1 VTNDMVKIICMVRA
15 NPAQIYFLNTLNE
28 KYKVS
33 LAIIESP
40 RRQLNLLD
48 TIMKKGIFGSF
59 EAVKNRVFFA
69 ERKRKREARDYDKYF
84 DNKWERINENIPT
97 IRTDNI
103 NSETVL
109 ALLKK
114 ENPDLIL
121 NHGTSIVKDHIVE
134 TSRLALNLHWGLSPY
149 YRGSY
154 CTEWALLNWDPH
166 NIGVTIHKLAKEI
179 DGGDI
184 LAQKR
189 AYLTSED
196 TAHSVNMRLTK
207 LGVELLIKAIKKIG
221 AGEELNFKKQ
231 DYSLGFMTRV
241 KQWNRH
247 LFKRLENIEN
257 NGLIQTMLEK
267 PAREQKLP
275 IVEF

>member
-1 VTNDMVKIICMVRA
+1 MIRL
-15 NPAQIYFLNTLNE
+15 NPAQIYFLNSINK
-28 KYKVS
+28 KYKIS
-33 LAIIESP
+33 LAIIESS
-40 RRQLNLLD
+40 RARLD
-48 TIMKKGIFGSF
+48 LINKVKAKGIFCSF
-59 EAVKNRVFFA
+59 EDVVNRVLTA
-69 ERKRKREARDYDKYF
+69 GRRRKHRIRDY
-84 DNKWERINENIPT
+84 NKHFGDDWKKINGDIPT
-97 IRTDNI
+97 VTADDI
-103 NSETVL
+103 NSE
-109 ALLKK
+109 AIQELLEGEK
-114 ENPDLIL
+114 PDLIL
-121 NHGTSIVKDHIVE
+121 NHGTSLVKDCVLK

-154 CTEWALLNWDPH
+154 CTEWALLNWDPR

-207 LGVELLIKAIKKIG
+207 LGVELLIKAIEKIG

-231 DYSLGFMTRV
+231 DYSRGFMTRV

>member
-1 VTNDMVKIICMVRA
+1 MVKIVCMVRA

-48 TIMKKGIFGSF
+48 TVIKKGILGSL

-69 ERKRKREARDYDKYF
+69 EKKRKREARDYDKYF
-84 DNKWERINENIPT
+84 DNKWKRINANVPT
-97 IRTDNI
+97 IKTDDI
-103 NSETVL
+103 NSEAVH

-121 NHGTSIVKDHIVE
+121 NHGTSLVKGHIVE
-134 TSRLALNLHWGLSPY
+134 TGRLALNLHWGLSPY

-154 CTEWALLNWDPH
+154 CTEWALLKWDPY

-189 AYLTSED
+189 ASLTPGD
-196 TAHSVNMRLTK
+196 TAHSVNMQLTK
-207 LGVELLIKAIKKIG
+207 LGVELLLTAIARIE
-221 AGEELNFKKQ
+221 AGEELNFIKQ

-241 KQWNRH
+241 KQWDRH
-247 LFKRLENIEN
+247 LLKRLENLEN
-257 NGLIQTMLEK
+257 KSLVKTMLK
-267 PAREQKLP
+267 DPARKQKLP